1 MNYRYFDNAATTRV
15 DSEVLQAYN
24 DACND
29 FYNPSS
35 LYTPSLSVK
44 NRIEMARESILRYLG
59 GANKSTLIFTSCA
72 TESNNAVLRNCIK
85 RKDKKYI
92 ISAGEHSST
101 YNTAK
106 AMINE
111 GYNIEFA
118 PLNEDGTVNQEVL
131 FSMIDNKTDFVS
143 LIHVSNETGAINDIK
158 YITKRCKQINPNILV
173 HSDGVQALHKL
184 KVNMVNM
191 GVDFYTI
198 SAHKINGVKGIGG
211 LYIANPQKFNP
222 FVIGGGQEMNLR
234 GGTENYPA
242 IMSFAK
248 AVSLPTCDYDKM
260 RELKQT
266 LLDNISV
273 PHKLISTDKCVPNII
288 SICFKDLRGET
299 LVHMMEEDGFLI
311 GTGSACN
318 SKNTANRVL
327 TEIGVNNDY
336 ILGAIRIS
344 FERDCSAQDVIDL
357 ANAINKNVEIYYSKT
372 KKAINQ

>member
-15 DSEVLQAYN
+15 HPEVLQAYN
-24 DACND
+24 EACNE
-29 FYNPSS
+29 FFNPSS

-44 NRIEMARESILRYLG
+44 NRVEMARESILRYLG

-72 TESNNAVLRNCIK
+72 TESNNTVLRNCIK

-101 YNTAK
+101 HNTAK

-118 PLNEDGTVNQEVL
+118 PLNEDGTVNQDVL
-131 FSMIDNKTDFVS
+131 FSMIDHKTDFVS

-158 YITKRCKQINPNILV
+158 YITKRCKQLNPNILV
-173 HSDGVQALHKL
+173 HSDGVQALHKI
-184 KVNMVNM
+184 KVNMVNL

-211 LYIANPQKFNP
+211 LYVANPQKFNP

-234 GGTENYPA
+234 GGTENVPA

-248 AVSLPTCDYDKM
+248 AISLPEGDYEAM
-260 RELKQT
+260 RTLKKT
-266 LLDNISV
+266 LLDNITV
-273 PHKLISTDKCVPNII
+273 PYKLISTDKCVPNII
-288 SICFKDLRGET
+288 SLCFKDVRGET
-299 LVHMMEEDGFLI
+299 IVHMMEEDGFLI

-327 TEIGVNNDY
+327 TEMGVSSDY

-344 FERDCSAQDVIDL
+344 FEQDCSTEDVMDL
-357 ANAINKNVEIYYSKT
+357 ANAINKNVQTYYTKT
-372 KKAINQ
+372 KKN

>member
-118 PLNEDGTVNQEVL
+118 PLNEDGTVNQEV
-131 FSMIDNKTDFVS
+131 
-143 LIHVSNETGAINDIK
+143 
-158 YITKRCKQINPNILV
+158 
-173 HSDGVQALHKL
+173 
-184 KVNMVNM
+184 
-191 GVDFYTI
+191 
-198 SAHKINGVKGIGG
+198 
-211 LYIANPQKFNP
+211 
-222 FVIGGGQEMNLR
+222 
-234 GGTENYPA
+234 
-242 IMSFAK
+242 
-248 AVSLPTCDYDKM
+248 
-260 RELKQT
+260 
-266 LLDNISV
+266 
-273 PHKLISTDKCVPNII
+273 
-288 SICFKDLRGET
+288 
-299 LVHMMEEDGFLI
+299 
-311 GTGSACN
+311 
-318 SKNTANRVL
+318 
-327 TEIGVNNDY
+327 
-336 ILGAIRIS
+336 
-344 FERDCSAQDVIDL
+344 
-357 ANAINKNVEIYYSKT
+357 
-372 KKAINQ
+372 